1 MKNKKIA
8 IYIETISL
16 VMVLLAIYY
25 IIARILPKIIKIS
38 ETTYLLIVLFI
49 FISTILVCLR
59 LVYDKNKKASFSYFL
74 KRLRF
79 KKITKKTMYRAIGVF
94 LIAAVLGGLIKLL
107 LIHFEIPFNGNER
120 FEIAKK
126 YKLSAPPFF
135 FMLLTVLVTVIF
147 GPLEEEILFR
157 GYLLPKQE
165 AALGGYAWI
174 LNGFAFTFMHLLV
187 YDIPTLF
194 SLFLFSFLVAYKVQK
209 HKDTSIGLLA
219 HFFMNLPF
227 VIKLFML

>member
-194 SLFLFSFLVAYKVQK
+194 TLFPFSFLVAYKVQK